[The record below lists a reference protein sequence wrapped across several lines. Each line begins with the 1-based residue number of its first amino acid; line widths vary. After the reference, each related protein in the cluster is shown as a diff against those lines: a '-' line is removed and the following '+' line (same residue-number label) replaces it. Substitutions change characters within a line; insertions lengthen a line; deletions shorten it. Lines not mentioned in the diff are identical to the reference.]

1 MGVNVSP
8 HSIGV
13 PGLPDRVAQHMARHG
28 IRHENLV
35 LEITEDALL
44 HDLPTALIVTR
55 RLRDLGVVLSLDD
68 FGTGYSSLL
77 HLRQIPLHSIKIDR
91 GFAGDIDPN
100 PDTEQFLRALLALG
114 RDLKLRVV
122 VEGVERRTQVEVL
135 HRIGATHAQG
145 YLFGRQVPPQ
155 DVTLHGTYRA

>member
-1 MGVNVSP
+1 M
-8 HSIGV
+8 
-13 PGLPDRVAQHMARHG
+13 
-28 IRHENLV
+28 
-35 LEITEDALL
+35 
-44 HDLPTALIVTR
+44 
-55 RLRDLGVVLSLDD
+55 LSLDD

-77 HLRQIPLHSIKIDR
+77 HLRQIPLDSIKIDR
-91 GFAGDIDPN
+91 GFAGDIDTN

-145 YLFGRQVPPQ
+145 YLFGRPVPPQ
-155 DVTLHGTYRA
+155 DVKLEGTYRA